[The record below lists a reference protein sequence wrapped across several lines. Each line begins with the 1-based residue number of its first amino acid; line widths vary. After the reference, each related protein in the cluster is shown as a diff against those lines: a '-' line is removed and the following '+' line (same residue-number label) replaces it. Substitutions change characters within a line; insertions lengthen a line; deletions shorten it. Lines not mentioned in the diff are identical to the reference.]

1 MQKAEGCQQQEAEWA
16 EQGSL
21 THHGPISLRGR
32 PAEVP
37 ACLSG
42 SLSPKQSPALE
53 GWGAVW
59 LRLPTG
65 APPDTSTP
73 DLPLPS
79 PSRLQVNYLP
89 DDSLHP

>member
-1 MQKAEGCQQQEAEWA
+1 MQKAEGCQQQQAEGA
-16 EQGSL
+16 EQGPL
-21 THHGPISLRGR
+21 TLHGPISLRGR

-37 ACLSG
+37 ARLSG
-42 SLSPKQSPALE
+42 SLSPEQSPALE

-65 APPDTSTP
+65 GPPDTSTP

-79 PSRLQVNYLP
+79 PS
-89 DDSLHP
+89 